1 MKRFLLL
8 FLSAPTVLSAIL
20 PLVTAT
26 APVLAAEKTGESADK
41 FCVNAHARLVCVKS
55 SQLARSNTS
64 TSSSSNSTLIAKAQA
79 EARDPDAFVN
89 FKEEESDA
97 AAAMFGCDCPA
108 CIRSLRQLR
117 TMAQVS

>member
-20 PLVTAT
+20 PIVTNSE
-26 APVLAAEKTGESADK
+26 PVLASGVTPQTQDNK

-55 SQLARSNTS
+55 SQLTKKAAQ
-64 TSSSSNSTLIAKAQA
+64 STLIAKAQA
-79 EARDPDAFVN
+79 EAKNPDAFIN
-89 FKEEESDA
+89 FSDEESDGA
-97 AAAMFGCDCPA
+97 IALFGCDCPA

-117 TMAQVS
+117 TMAQVG

>member
-8 FLSAPTVLSAIL
+8 FLLAPTVFGTIL
-20 PLVTAT
+20 PLVAT
-26 APVLAAEKTGESADK
+26 ESALAGGTTQQKQDK

-55 SQLARSNTS
+55 SQLA
-64 TSSSSNSTLIAKAQA
+64 SNSTNTPKSSLIAKAEA

-89 FKEEESDA
+89 FNEEESDA
-97 AAAMFGCDCPA
+97 AAAIFGCDCPA

-117 TMAQVS
+117 IMSQVS

>member
-8 FLSAPTVLSAIL
+8 FLLAPTVLSTVSVVVASIE
-20 PLVTAT
+20 PAFAGGSTQQ
-26 APVLAAEKTGESADK
+26 KQDK
-41 FCVNAHARLVCVKS
+41 FCVNAHSRLVCVKS
-55 SQLARSNTS
+55 SQLARKDVAKA
-64 TSSSSNSTLIAKAQA
+64 TLIAKAEA
-79 EARDPDAFVN
+79 EAKNPDAFVN
-89 FKEEESDA
+89 FSDEESDA

>member
-26 APVLAAEKTGESADK
+26 APAQAAGTKPASDK

-55 SQLARSNTS
+55 SQLAKKDSPK
-64 TSSSSNSTLIAKAQA
+64 STLIAKAQA
-79 EARDPDAFVN
+79 EAKNPDAFVN
-89 FKEEESDA
+89 FSDEESDA
-97 AAAMFGCDCPA
+97 AIATFGCDCPA

-117 TMAQVS
+117 VMAQIG

>member
-26 APVLAAEKTGESADK
+26 APAVANTKPATQDK
-41 FCVNAHARLVCVKS
+41 FCVNAHAKLVCVKS
-55 SQLARSNTS
+55 SQLASNTPK
-64 TSSSSNSTLIAKAQA
+64 SSLIAKAQA
-79 EARDPDAFVN
+79 EAKNPDAFIN
-89 FKEEESDA
+89 FSDEESDGA
-97 AAAMFGCDCPA
+97 IAVFGCDCPA

-117 TMAQVS
+117 VMAQVS

>member
-20 PLVTAT
+20 PIVTNA
-26 APVLAAEKTGESADK
+26 APALAAETTSNQAK

-55 SQLARSNTS
+55 SQLASNTPQ
-64 TSSSSNSTLIAKAQA
+64 SSLIAKAQA
-79 EARDPDAFVN
+79 EGRNPDTFVN
-89 FKEEESDA
+89 FNDEESDGA
-97 AAAMFGCDCPA
+97 IALFGCDCPA

-117 TMAQVS
+117 IMAQVS

>member
-20 PLVTAT
+20 PIVTMT
-26 APVLAAEKTGESADK
+26 APALAAETSSNQAK

-55 SQLARSNTS
+55 SQLASNTPK
-64 TSSSSNSTLIAKAQA
+64 STLIAKAQA
-79 EARDPDAFVN
+79 EARNPDTFVN
-89 FKEEESDA
+89 FNDEESDGA
-97 AAAMFGCDCPA
+97 IALFGCDCPA

-117 TMAQVS
+117 IMAQVS

>member
-20 PLVTAT
+20 PFVTAT
-26 APVLAAEKTGESADK
+26 APALAGTTPATADK
-41 FCVNAHARLVCVKS
+41 FCVTTHARLVCVKS
-55 SQLARSNTS
+55 SQLASNTPAR
-64 TSSSSNSTLIAKAQA
+64 STLIAKAQA
-79 EARDPDAFVN
+79 EAKNPDAFVN
-89 FKEEESDA
+89 FSDEESDA

-117 TMAQVS
+117 VMAQVS

>member
-8 FLSAPTVLSAIL
+8 FLSAPTVISAIL

-26 APVLAAEKTGESADK
+26 APAQAAGTTPATQDK

-55 SQLARSNTS
+55 SQLARKTTNTP
-64 TSSSSNSTLIAKAQA
+64 NSTLIAKAQA

-89 FKEEESDA
+89 FNEEESDA

>member
-8 FLSAPTVLSAIL
+8 FLAAPTVLSAIL
-20 PLVTAT
+20 PFVTTVEPA
-26 APVLAAEKTGESADK
+26 LAGAKKPEPSDK
-41 FCVNAHARLVCVKS
+41 FCVNTHARLICVKS
-55 SQLARSNTS
+55 SQIANG
-64 TSSSSNSTLIAKAQA
+64 NIAKSTLIARAQA

-89 FKEEESDA
+89 FSDEESDA

-117 TMAQVS
+117 IMAQVS

>member
-20 PLVTAT
+20 PIVTTVAPAVAADQAGAT
-26 APVLAAEKTGESADK
+26 AK
-41 FCVNAHARLVCVKS
+41 FCVNTHARLVCVKS
-55 SQLARSNTS
+55 SQLASNTPK
-64 TSSSSNSTLIAKAQA
+64 STLIARSEAQA
-79 EARDPDAFVN
+79 KNPDAFIN
-89 FKEEESDA
+89 FNDEESDA

-117 TMAQVS
+117 IMAQVS

>member
-20 PLVTAT
+20 PIVTAT
-26 APVLAAEKTGESADK
+26 EPALAAEKSGTEAK
-41 FCVNAHARLVCVKS
+41 FCVNTHARLVCVKS
-55 SQLARSNTS
+55 SQLASNPAAR
-64 TSSSSNSTLIAKAQA
+64 STLIAKA
-79 EARDPDAFVN
+79 EAHGKNPDAFVN
-89 FKEEESDA
+89 FNEEESDA

>member
-20 PLVTAT
+20 PIVTT
-26 APVLAAEKTGESADK
+26 PAPALAAEKSGKEGK
-41 FCVNAHARLVCVKS
+41 FCVDTHNRLICVKS
-55 SQLARSNTS
+55 SQLASNAPKATL
-64 TSSSSNSTLIAKAQA
+64 TARAALIARAEAQA
-79 EARDPDAFVN
+79 KNPDAFVN
-89 FKEEESDA
+89 FNDEESDA

-117 TMAQVS
+117 IMAQVS

>member
-26 APVLAAEKTGESADK
+26 APAMAADKTPAQQDK

-55 SQLARSNTS
+55 SQLASNTPK
-64 TSSSSNSTLIAKAQA
+64 STLIAKAQA
-79 EARDPDAFVN
+79 EAKDPDAFVN
-89 FKEEESDA
+89 FNDEESDGA
-97 AAAMFGCDCPA
+97 VAVFGCDCPA

>member
-20 PLVTAT
+20 PIVTT
-26 APVLAAEKTGESADK
+26 AAPALAAERSGTEAK
-41 FCVNAHARLVCVKS
+41 FCVNAHARLVCIKS
-55 SQLARSNTS
+55 SQLASN
-64 TSSSSNSTLIAKAQA
+64 SSKSTLIARAEAQA
-79 EARDPDAFVN
+79 RNPDAFIN
-89 FKEEESDA
+89 FNEEESDA

-117 TMAQVS
+117 IMAKVS